1 MGPDTRRAAP
11 GAGSAPLPL
20 TEQLR
25 RWRLEGDLDAARRLL
40 EALLAQRPADRG
52 LQRLTLEHQSFW
64 WQPLTGPRVQLTRR
78 APADLPFLRA
88 CWADRDFMTRFHR
101 QAPPLPA
108 SDDEAGSLLQR
119 ECAAIP
125 SESRA
130 LHWTLRTAVGP
141 IGLLSVVDLNAAH
154 RRGEFL
160 IGLRGPRGAWA
171 GVEAA
176 HLAFDFLARRAGL
189 ERLTAYFYPD
199 NRLAQRSA
207 LKLGFEHE
215 GVLRGYLR
223 SADGQRHDLQVAGL
237 LLDEAFFQRTAALR
251 RRVFGPGAAS
261 GIDTDPDSRRAR

>member
-1 MGPDTRRAAP
+1 MGPEPDRAAP
-11 GAGSAPLPL
+11 ATGHAPLPL

-25 RWRLEGDLDAARRLL
+25 RWRLEGDVDAARRLL
-40 EALLAQRPADRG
+40 QELQVQRPADRG
-52 LQRLTLEHQSFW
+52 LQRLAHEHQPFW
-64 WQPLTGPRVQLTRR
+64 WQPLAGPRVQLTRR
-78 APADLPFLRA
+78 APADLTFLRE

-108 SDDEAGSLLQR
+108 SDDEAAALLQR

-130 LHWTLRTAVGP
+130 LHWTLRTAAGP

-154 RRGEFL
+154 RRGELL
-160 IGLRGPRGAWA
+160 IGLHGPRGAWA

-237 LLDEAFFQRTAALR
+237 LLDDAFFQRTAALR
-251 RRVFGPGAAS
+251 RRVLGPNTAS
-261 GIDTDPDSRRAR
+261 GIETDTRSAR